1 MLRKVKLYGPLADF
15 VVERGG
21 QETMEADISTP
32 AEAVRFLVANWPELQ
47 GYMAEQYYKVSTSDF
62 DLEQKELHYPAS
74 NEVKIIPVIG
84 GAGGNTTRILIGAA
98 LIAGAFMVP
107 GGFTLSA
114 GLKAG
119 FVAKG
124 ATVAWYAKAMATI
137 GASLVL
143 GGIANMLTPVPKKP
157 EFEQDPKLSYSFGG
171 VQNTTRAGTPVPIIY
186 GEIFTGSVI
195 ISAAI
200 DTEQV
205 VA

>member
-32 AEAVRFLVANWPELQ
+32 AEAVRFLMANWPELQ
-47 GYMAEQYYKVSTSDF
+47 GHMAEQYYKVSTGNSE
-62 DLEQKELHYPAS
+62 LLAEELHYPAS
-74 NEVKIIPVIG
+74 NEVKIVPVIG
-84 GAGGNTTRILIGAA
+84 GAGGNTGRMLLGAA
-98 LIAGAFMVP
+98 LIGLAFTT
-107 GGFTLSA
+107 GGMSLAAWKT
-114 GLKAG
+114 G

-124 ATVAWYAKAMATI
+124 ATAAWWASSAATI
-137 GASLVL
+137 GASLII

-205 VA
+205 VV

>member
-1 MLRKVKLYGPLADF
+1 MLRKVKLYGPLANF

-32 AEAVRFLVANWPELQ
+32 AGAIRFLMANWPDLQ
-47 GYMAEQYYKVSTSDF
+47 GHMAEQYYKISTGDF
-62 DLEQKELHYPAS
+62 ELEGEELHHPAS

-84 GAGGNTTRILIGAA
+84 GAGGNTGRIILGAA
-98 LIAGAFMVP
+98 LIALAFTT
-107 GGFTLSA
+107 G
-114 GLKAG
+114 
-119 FVAKG
+119 
-124 ATVAWYAKAMATI
+124 
-137 GASLVL
+137 GASLAGLTSGTAFTGSNVAWWAASAASL
-143 GGIANMLTPVPKKP
+143 GGALVFGGIAGMLTPVPKKS